1 MCTADKCRCTTM
13 KGRRCARDGEFA
25 GLCVGAPGAS
35 PAGPPVSGVGVPA
48 GIYKQLQPPSCV
60 RSFSNG
66 SNSHL
71 NDYIDTRI
79 RSS

>member
-1 MCTADKCRCTTM
+1 M
-13 KGRRCARDGEFA
+13 KGRGCARDGEFA
-25 GLCVGAPGAS
+25 GLCVGAPGAFL
-35 PAGPPVSGVGVPA
+35 AGPPVSGVGVPA
-48 GIYKQLQPPSCV
+48 GIYKQLQSLPYV

-79 RSS
+79 KCFSNGSNSHLND